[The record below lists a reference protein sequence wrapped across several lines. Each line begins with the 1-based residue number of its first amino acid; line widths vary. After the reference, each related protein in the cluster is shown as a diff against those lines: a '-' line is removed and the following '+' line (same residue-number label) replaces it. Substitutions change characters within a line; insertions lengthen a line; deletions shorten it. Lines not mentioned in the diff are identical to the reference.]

1 MRISNNASS
10 HDTDKLCETVLNLN
24 KNITSVAIINKQGR
38 VEASSQRDSNEWLS
52 IHTSELFL
60 MHCILEIS
68 IGRDFDEN
76 YGPINYHV
84 SERKSL
90 TMITFPYY
98 DGAVIV
104 SINKNADP
112 ISIAEKIVSLLRTK
126 TLSDRIITSV
136 RGVGN
141 SINHN

>member
-1 MRISNNASS
+1 MRISNNVTS

-38 VEASSQRDSNEWLS
+38 AEASSQRNSNERLS

-68 IGRDFDEN
+68 IGRDFDEQ
-76 YGPINYHV
+76 YGPINYYI
-84 SERKSL
+84 SKRPNL
-90 TMITFPYY
+90 MLFTFPYY

-104 SINKNADP
+104 SINKNVYP
-112 ISIAEKIVSLLRTK
+112 ISIAEEIAILLRTK
-126 TLSDRIITSV
+126 TISGRIITSI
-136 RGVGN
+136 R
-141 SINHN
+141 